1 MRFAVAPVAF
11 WEAHGFDTRYW
22 RKSVDETYA
31 LVHDEF
37 ARRLVPDLQ
46 AHPEVQVYQCPGAA
60 LDELLE
66 SPAWSPAE

>member
-11 WEAHGFDTRYW
+11 WETHGFYTGSW
-22 RKSVDETYA
+22 RKSVDGTLA